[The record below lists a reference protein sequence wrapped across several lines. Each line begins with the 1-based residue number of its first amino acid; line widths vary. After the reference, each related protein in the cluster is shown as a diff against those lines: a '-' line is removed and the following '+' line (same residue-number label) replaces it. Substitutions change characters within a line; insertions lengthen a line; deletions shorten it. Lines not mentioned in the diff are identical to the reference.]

1 MFNPFKKIKDI
12 TYSAFSYLDSIAEK
26 PIKFIM
32 PNYEERQDKILEK
45 YLTQLLDDE
54 SESLSTFDKFKVNFH
69 SVTVKSFYML
79 TDAIGGYFS
88 IMTVNPLYIIA
99 GDVIAGLNQYM
110 RRDRLGN
117 IVSSMSDF
125 EIGRMRSMLDLGD
138 MNSVKSVLH
147 EYYW

>member
-1 MFNPFKKIKDI
+1 MFNPFKKIRDI
-12 TYSAFSYLDSIAEK
+12 TYNAFSRLDSIAEK

-45 YLTQLLDDE
+45 YLNQLLDN
-54 SESLSTFDKFKVNFH
+54 ESLSTFDKFKVNFH
-69 SVTVKSFYML
+69 SATVKSFYML
-79 TDAIGGYFS
+79 TDTIGGYFS
-88 IMTVNPLYIIA
+88 IMTLNPLYIIA

-138 MNSVKSVLH
+138 MNSVKGVLH